1 MTKTSCRRPWLVS
14 GRRKSPEWR
23 SEMSFFR
30 DLKIA
35 VRSLARVPAL
45 WITVALT
52 LALGIGAN
60 AAIFSVVRAVLLR
73 PLANRDEDH
82 LLYLRQ
88 SAPGIGEENAAFSI
102 PEIRDIGSGLKSIN
116 ELGTFSELDFTI
128 VGLGTPREIPAGVVD
143 GHYFE
148 VMGLRPVLGRLL
160 TPSDDGP
167 SAAGAVVLTY
177 HFWRTSL
184 HSDPSVI
191 GRTVRLEGPTGAR
204 PATVVGVLEPSVP
217 YPVAKEI
224 IANIVTSPHH
234 LSATMVTGREHR
246 MTEVFARLAP
256 GRSVDNARAELRSV
270 YGAMGAAHPEVYKPD
285 DHFKIEENRMHGQI
299 N

>member
-1 MTKTSCRRPWLVS
+1 
-14 GRRKSPEWR
+14 
-23 SEMSFFR
+23 MSFFY

-73 PLANRDEDH
+73 PLANRDEDKV
-82 LLYLRQ
+82 LYLRQ
-88 SAPGIGEENAAFSI
+88 SAQGIGEDNAAFSV
-102 PEIRDIGSGLKSIN
+102 PEIQDIGSGLKSIKQ
-116 ELGTFSELDFTI
+116 LGTFSEIDFTV

-143 GHYFE
+143 GNYFE

-160 TPSDDGP
+160 TPADDGP
-167 SAAGAVVLTY
+167 NAAGAVVLTY
-177 HFWRTSL
+177 HFWKTWVR
-184 HSDPSVI
+184 SDPRVI
-191 GRTVRLEGPTGAR
+191 GKTVRLEGPTGAR
-204 PATVVGVLEPSVP
+204 NATVVGVLEPSVP
-217 YPVAKEI
+217 YPVATEI

-234 LSATMVTGREHR
+234 LSATMATGREHR

-256 GRSVDNARAELRSV
+256 GARMEQARAELTAKRK
-270 YGAMGAAHPEVYKPD
+270 AMIGAHPEEYKPD
-285 DHFKIEENRMHGQI
+285 ERYQIEVRRMHDQI
-299 N
+299 NARANTILWVLWA

>member
-1 MTKTSCRRPWLVS
+1 
-14 GRRKSPEWR
+14 
-23 SEMSFFR
+23 MSFFR

-35 VRSLARVPAL
+35 VRSLWRGGAL
-45 WITVALT
+45 WVTLAPT
-52 LALGIGAN
+52 LALGVGAK
-60 AAIFSVVRAVLLR
+60 AAVFRVGRAVLLR
-73 PLANRDEDH
+73 PLVNRDEDR

-88 SAPGIGEENAAFSI
+88 SMPGIGNDNSGFSI
-102 PEIRDIGSGLKSIN
+102 PEIQDLGQGLKTIT
-116 ELGTFSELDFTI
+116 ERGTFSTIDFTV

-160 TPSDDGP
+160 NPSDDGP
-167 SAAGAVVLTY
+167 NAAGAVVLTY

-191 GRTVRLEGPTGAR
+191 GKAVRLEGPTGAR

-217 YPVAKEI
+217 YPVATEI

-256 GRSVDNARAELRSV
+256 GATLEAAGSELRTR
-270 YGAMGAAHPEVYKPD
+270 YAAITAAHPDVYKPEHHSQID
-285 DHFKIEENRMHGQI
+285 VTRMHEQI
-299 N
+299 NSRAN